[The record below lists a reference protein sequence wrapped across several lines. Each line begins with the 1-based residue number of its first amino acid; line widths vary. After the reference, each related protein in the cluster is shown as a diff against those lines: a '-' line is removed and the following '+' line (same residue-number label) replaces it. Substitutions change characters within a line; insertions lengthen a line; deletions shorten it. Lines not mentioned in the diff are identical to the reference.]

1 MQCTHT
7 HSAPSCQASVLAL
20 QTTCRAAL
28 LCTQHS
34 RSRSDLGQLRLAAW
48 LRDSTASPALRALPR
63 WVLSFAAPGLLL
75 GDGLQ
80 HRVGTGCISSFC
92 SSLYLSCFS
101 RFTVCRCPSVLAGG
115 RQHKLYDKHSCLLSA
130 FGDRIS
136 IRGPD
141 SGMLQT
147 LGIALYGA
155 ITAVASLG
163 TDVPQ
168 HLTDAHPALLGGIGW
183 GREESRM
190 TVPVLPRPGLCP
202 VRRSTPSGFC
212 H

>member
-1 MQCTHT
+1 MYAHT
-7 HSAPSCQASVLAL
+7 FRSELPSIGARTANNLQGCAAMHTAFSVM
-20 QTTCRAAL
+20 
-28 LCTQHS
+28 
-34 RSRSDLGQLRLAAW
+34 LRLGTAAACS
-48 LRDSTASPALRALPR
+48 LAARQHGQPSPACTPR

-155 ITAVASLG
+155 VTAVASLG